1 MCSPLRGPRGIVGSE
16 VVGGLVRNLPFH
28 LGGQLG
34 LGMKTEGFSSLIF
47 VSIIFCG
54 NGTRFETGVRNGF
67 RICEHTKI
75 NQYRRKIYMNE

>member
-1 MCSPLRGPRGIVGSE
+1 M
-16 VVGGLVRNLPFH
+16 VGGLVRNLPFH

-67 RICEHTKI
+67 RICGHTKNKPI
-75 NQYRRKIYMNE
+75 QTEILYERMGG